1 MIIWASVLLNV
12 DSEWR
17 FDNLR
22 GSHLFFGVKVSCIKS
37 VETLVIGQIGQ
48 LSLNVIGHLS
58 LKLWCYWLWR
68 LEMWLVLFDPSFLT
82 AGRSLIVSQIVLC
95 QLSTTVLFRTKHT
108 QTIIFHLFMKRLLGS
123 NLSLYILLLLSQSK
137 PRSKPRFEPVQ
148 GNYFDMFS
156 SSYDKW

>member
-22 GSHLFFGVKVSCIKS
+22 GSHLFFGVKVSCITS

-58 LKLWCYWLWR
+58 VKPLKMYLR
-68 LEMWLVLFDPSFLT
+68 L
-82 AGRSLIVSQIVLC
+82 
-95 QLSTTVLFRTKHT
+95 K
-108 QTIIFHLFMKRLLGS
+108 K
-123 NLSLYILLLLSQSK
+123 
-137 PRSKPRFEPVQ
+137 
-148 GNYFDMFS
+148 
-156 SSYDKW
+156 